1 MDGGGVPDGAGR
13 SFSSLFFRVPFF
25 RASLQQTR
33 VYIPLRSGAPALV
46 CVQLLIAWGV
56 DGAGGATVVLRS
68 GRPRLPSIPHL

>member
-1 MDGGGVPDGAGR
+1 MDSGGVPDGAGL
-13 SFSSLFFRVPFF
+13 SFVFVFLFPFF

-56 DGAGGATVVLRS
+56 DGAGGATVVAT
-68 GRPRLPSIPHL
+68 